1 MKAVWIGVALCALS
15 ACTTSG
21 VRPDAQWE
29 TYRAQVAHDEESGVL
44 TASQAQERLR
54 DGWTNIYGKDANMAG
69 YFAYSET
76 LMRSAEQGRLSMT
89 EAKELVKARERE
101 AWSEYQTAKR
111 RRQEVVHSD
120 YDL

>member
-1 MKAVWIGVALCALS
+1 MKTVLIGVALCALT

-21 VRPDAQWE
+21 MRPEAQWE
-29 TYRAQVAHDEESGVL
+29 AYRAQVVHDEESGVL
-44 TASQAQERLR
+44 SASQAQERLR
-54 DGWTNIYGKDANMAG
+54 DGWTNIYGKDPNMAG

-76 LMRSAEQGRLSMT
+76 LMRSAEQGHLSMA

-111 RRQEVVHSD
+111 HRQDVVHSD

>member
-1 MKAVWIGVALCALS
+1 MKTLLAGVALCALT

-21 VRPDAQWE
+21 IRPEAQWE
-29 TYRAQVAHDEESGVL
+29 AYRAQVAHDEEGGLL
-44 TASQAQERLR
+44 TPSQAQERLR
-54 DGWTNIYGKDANMAG
+54 DGWINIYGKDATMAG

-76 LMRSAEQGRLSMT
+76 LMRSAEQGRLSIA
-89 EAKELVKARERE
+89 EAKELVKARERA

-111 RRQEVVHSD
+111 RRQDITGPD